1 MLEVRPIPRAG
12 LIHRTRVFHLDAER
26 SSVTFRRFCD
36 VIVMSHPRKT
46 EMILESLAVQQD
58 QEKSLIRQA
67 REGSRSAFD
76 LLFERHRQFVYN
88 VCYRM
93 LGSADDAVDMTQEA
107 FIQAY
112 RELRRFRGDAAFRT
126 WLYRIAINQCVN
138 VIRRDQRR
146 KRLAEAVPIE
156 YESNPDDQVWEVI
169 LKLEPQ
175 HRAVLVLHYFQGLT
189 CDEMAKALGC
199 LSGTVRTKLHRARAA
214 FKKQYQESEK

>member
-1 MLEVRPIPRAG
+1 
-12 LIHRTRVFHLDAER
+12 
-26 SSVTFRRFCD
+26 
-36 VIVMSHPRKT
+36 
-46 EMILESLAVQQD
+46 MILESLAVQQD

-93 LGSADDAVDMTQEA
+93 LGSADDAVDLTQEA

-138 VIRRDQRR
+138 VIRREQRR
-146 KRLAEAVPIE
+146 RRLAETGPPE
-156 YESNPDDQVWEVI
+156 YEPTHDDHVWEVI
-169 LKLEPQ
+169 LELEPQ
-175 HRAVLVLHYFQGLT
+175 HRAVLVLHYFQGLS
-189 CDEMAKALGC
+189 CEEMAKALGC
-199 LSGTVRTKLHRARAA
+199 LGGTVRTKLHRARMA
-214 FKKQYQESEK
+214 FKKRYEESER